1 MLRVTSAKSFTV
13 SDSEPVTT
21 TMAEKQ
27 LLLPS
32 PLVKMHNTLA
42 RATWPDGGQYDLDI
56 VMHIASKIRVGDED
70 FKTYR
75 FPVSELGYGKKL
87 DGRTYTIMKDALE
100 RLAKSSIKV
109 EGDSGSFYFYSLF
122 SMAGYENG
130 TIVARFDPEMKP
142 FFLHLTQHFTSFELF
157 ELRMLPSG
165 YSKRLFLLLKS
176 FSSLP
181 ETTIPLAIL
190 HEKLGT
196 PDSFKG
202 DFAQM
207 RRWVVDKAK
216 KDLKNILAFEWEPVK
231 KGRTV
236 TAVRFVFDPDKKAA
250 LAAKKPPKKEIGPE
264 RGRNRLFLAAVACA
278 EEKDGCCTGADNK
291 ASVCKACRDYSIL
304 GTAKK
309 SAGSD
314 S

>member
-1 MLRVTSAKSFTV
+1 
-13 SDSEPVTT
+13 
-21 TMAEKQ
+21 MAEKQ

-32 PLVKMHNTLA
+32 PLVKMHNALA

-87 DGRTYTIMKDALE
+87 DGRTYQIMKDALE
-100 RLAKSSIKV
+100 RLAKSTIKV
-109 EGDSGSFYFYSLF
+109 EGDKGSFYFYSLF

-142 FFLHLTQHFTSFELF
+142 FFLHLTQHFTSFELL

-176 FSSLP
+176 FASLA
-181 ETTIPLAIL
+181 ETTIPLPQL
-190 HEKLGT
+190 HEKLLT
-196 PDSFKG
+196 PESFRG

-207 RRWVVDKAK
+207 RRWVLDKAK
-216 KDLKNILAFEWEPVK
+216 KDLKNILPFEWEPIK

-236 TAVRFVFDPDKKAA
+236 TAVRFLFDPSKIPLLEAA
-250 LAAKKPPKKEIGPE
+250 PKPKKGKGTE
-264 RGRNRLFLAAVACA
+264 RVRNKLFLAAVACA
-278 EEKDGCCTGADNK
+278 EQKNSVCDGEGNK
-291 ASVCKACRDYSIL
+291 PAVCKACKDYNIL
-304 GTAKK
+304 QM
-309 SAGSD
+309 
-314 S
+314 

>member
-1 MLRVTSAKSFTV
+1 MNLWQA
-13 SDSEPVTT
+13 D
-21 TMAEKQ
+21 MAEKQ

-56 VMHIASKIRVGDED
+56 VMHIASKIRMGDED

-87 DGRTYTIMKDALE
+87 DGRTYQIMKEALE

-109 EGDSGSFYFYSLF
+109 EGENGSFYFYSLF

-176 FSSLP
+176 FASLT
-181 ETTIPLAIL
+181 ETTIPLAVL
-190 HEKLGT
+190 HEKLLT
-196 PDSFKG
+196 PESFKG
-202 DFAQM
+202 DFAQL
-207 RRWVVDKAK
+207 RRWVLDKAR
-216 KDLKNILAFEWEPVK
+216 KDLKHILPFDWEPVK

-236 TAVRFVFDPDKKAA
+236 IAVRFSFDAKKEPAISADKTPLNKKKGGKPDK
-250 LAAKKPPKKEIGPE
+250 
-264 RGRNRLFLAAVACA
+264 GRNKLFLAAVACA
-278 EEKDGCCTGADNK
+278 GDKNGQCEGGANK
-291 ASVCKACRDYSIL
+291 PSVCKTCRDYNIL
-304 GTAKK
+304 QFEAA
-309 SAGSD
+309 SS
-314 S
+314 